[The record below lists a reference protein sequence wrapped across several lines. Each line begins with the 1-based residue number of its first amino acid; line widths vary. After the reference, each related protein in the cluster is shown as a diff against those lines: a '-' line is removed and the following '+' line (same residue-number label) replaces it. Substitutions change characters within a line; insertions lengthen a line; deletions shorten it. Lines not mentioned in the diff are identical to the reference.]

1 MFTMY
6 RHQDR
11 CGMWMGDINFLIVM
25 FRVKKLAERGTSLAI
40 IAKAK
45 NEAFSQVF
53 NLNLEIATIS
63 YSV

>member
-1 MFTMY
+1 
-6 RHQDR
+6 
-11 CGMWMGDINFLIVM
+11 MGDINFLIVM

-45 NEAFSQVF
+45 NKAFSQVF